1 MSERSIDLRD
11 YRLAEAHEKLDSAKI
26 LLDNN
31 RYKDSINRSY
41 YALFDAIRS
50 VLAMENVD
58 FKHHSQVIGYFN
70 KNYIHTGK
78 FDTKYITVI
87 NSAFQIR
94 NSCDYDDFYI
104 ALRTDAEEQYCA
116 AKEFVENVE
125 KYISQN

>member
-11 YRLAEAHEKLDSAKI
+11 YRLTEAHEKLDSAKI

-50 VLAMENVD
+50 ILAMENVD

-70 KNYIHTGK
+70 KTIFTRVNLIL
-78 FDTKYITVI
+78 
-87 NSAFQIR
+87 SM
-94 NSCDYDDFYI
+94 
-104 ALRTDAEEQYCA
+104 
-116 AKEFVENVE
+116 
-125 KYISQN
+125 